1 MSKSRAFV
9 VVLSGMLVAIALI
22 SGCGSSTKS
31 TSSTPSGGEVT
42 GNVTGES
49 IQANAGEQFQV
60 TLESN
65 PTTGY
70 EWKITTRPDAKVV
83 TEKGSTFIAPSSS
96 SVMGAPGTE
105 VWTFQA
111 VAAGNTNIVFEN
123 KQVSAGPKTT
133 PAQTHNVSVKV
144 VAAPTTPPAA
154 PKTYTNPSTPISETM
169 GNEFLINMS
178 EQTAS
183 TGYTW
188 LLSTGYDHKVCVF
201 KGVTWATSTNAVPG
215 SPQIEVWRFAA
226 VGKGSTK
233 LTFNYVQPW
242 DKSAK
247 PAKSVT
253 FTVNVN

>member
-1 MSKSRAFV
+1 MNKSRAFV
-9 VVLSGMLVAIALI
+9 VVLFGILVAVALI
-22 SGCGSSTKS
+22 SGCGSSTKT
-31 TSSTPSGGEVT
+31 TSSTPSSSDVT

-70 EWKITTRPDAKVV
+70 EWQITTKPDTKVV
-83 TEKGSTFIAPSSS
+83 TEKGSTFIAPTSSA
-96 SVMGAPGTE
+96 VMGAPGTE

-111 VAAGNTNIVFEN
+111 VAAGKTNIVFEN
-123 KQVSAGPKTT
+123 KQVSAAAGAT
-133 PAQTHNVSVKV
+133 PAQTHNVSVDV

-154 PKTYTNPSTPISETM
+154 PKTYTNPATPISETV
-169 GNEFLINMS
+169 GNEFMIDVS

-188 LLSTGYDHKVCVF
+188 LLSSGYDHKVCVF
-201 KGVTWATSTNAVPG
+201 KGVSWATATNAAPG
-215 SPQIEVWRFAA
+215 APQTETWRFAA

-233 LTFNYVQPW
+233 LTLNYIQPW
-242 DKSAK
+242 NRSAK
-247 PAKSVT
+247 PAKTVT